1 LLIGQ
6 GPTSSTALQSL
17 IERCEVVGVVRR
29 AEPGDTVVQLAA
41 AAGIPAFTDI
51 SMRGIERLVAELHP
65 DGVVVSSYDRILGPA
80 LLARCPFVNVHYA
93 PLPEYRGRATVNW
106 ALINGESHVA
116 ISIHELVPQ
125 LDGGQILVQQ
135 QVPIAPDDTVATL
148 YEKLNALQLSKLGE
162 AVERFL
168 GGEPGLTQDGTRA
181 TYGCTRLPD
190 DGEID
195 WGAPTQRI
203 DRLIRALVSPFP
215 GAFTYLNGRRLVV
228 WKATPSPGAPSYV
241 GRIPGRVVGVSKS
254 EGWVDVLTG
263 DGVLR
268 LLEVQKDV
276 VQHDAVPSDARGL
289 VAPAA
294 VITSVKTTLGV
305 RTVDLMERI
314 TVLEQH
320 IAALTEMVARL
331 GEGVTQ

>member
-1 LLIGQ
+1 MPRVLLIGQ
-6 GPTSSTALQSL
+6 GPTAPTALQSL
-17 IERCEVVGVVRR
+17 IDRCEVIGVVRR
-29 AEPGDTVVQLAA
+29 AEAGDAVAALAVA
-41 AAGIPAFTDI
+41 VGIPVSADT
-51 SMRGIERLVAELHP
+51 SMRGIDRLVNELQP
-65 DGVVVSSYDRILGPA
+65 DCVVVSSYDRILGPA

-93 PLPEYRGRATVNW
+93 PLPEYRGRATINW

-125 LDGGQILVQQ
+125 LDGGQILFQQ
-135 QVPIAPDDTVATL
+135 QVPIAAADTVTTL
-148 YEKLNALQLSKLGE
+148 YEKLNALQRSKLGE
-162 AVERFL
+162 TVVRFL
-168 GGEPGLTQDGTRA
+168 SGEPGLIQDGTRA

-195 WGAPTQRI
+195 WTLPTQQI

-215 GAFTYLNGRRLVV
+215 GAFTYLNGRRLAV
-228 WKATPSPGAPSYV
+228 WRATPSLDAPSYV
-241 GRIPGRVVGVSKS
+241 GRIPGRVVGRSKS

-268 LLEVQKDV
+268 LLEVQY
-276 VQHDAVPSDARGL
+276 DAVESERRGL

-305 RTVDLMERI
+305 RTVDLIERI
-314 TVLEQH
+314 KVLEQH
-320 IAALTEMVARL
+320 ISALTEMVARL